1 MTEGQKYRVK
11 YDLDNVVNSWYLQDY
26 TGAQTFGTMDTDD
39 DGTIQNT
46 INFRLDDDLTGG
58 FRIVAVANDA
68 SGDFDNFKL
77 YNWSDCLTIF
87 YDKKTATLVLTDSMP
102 YNDTFNEFLREML
115 VLCAKAKKEGIISRA
130 DGVFNS
136 LFKQRVMQEEISRS
150 FIPRN
155 YNYMEF

>member
-1 MTEGQKYRVK
+1 MDTEGY
-11 YDLDNVVNSWYLQDY
+11 
-26 TGAQTFGTMDTDD
+26 
-39 DGTIQNT
+39 QNT
-46 INFRLDDDLTGG
+46 LNWRLDDDLTGG
-58 FRIVAVANDA
+58 FKIAAAANDA
-68 SGDFDNFKL
+68 AGDFDNLHL

-87 YDKKTATLVLTDSMP
+87 YDKKTAALTLTSSMP